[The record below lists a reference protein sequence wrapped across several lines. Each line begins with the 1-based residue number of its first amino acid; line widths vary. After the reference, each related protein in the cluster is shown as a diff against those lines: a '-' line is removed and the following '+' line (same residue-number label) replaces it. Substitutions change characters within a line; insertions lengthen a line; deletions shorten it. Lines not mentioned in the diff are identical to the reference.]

1 MNIKYYPNDGT
12 VINEYNISKNIGNSF
27 NMEEKLNLENKIE
40 MYENIIKD
48 YEKKIKIKKD
58 KQFIKKFLIII
69 FTITNLIIIGKSI
82 LLFLNYGLTT
92 NLLSKSIIILI
103 FTIFSALNI
112 EEIKKEKSIV
122 LLTQE
127 LTILKHNLNITKEKL
142 NNLSLEKNLHQD
154 NKPIFLVSG
163 RILEE
168 DIKKEMNDTY
178 KNHYEEIKRTRT
190 KNKQ

>member
-154 NKPIFLVSG
+154 NKPIFLISG

-168 DIKKEMNDTY
+168 DIKKEMNYTY

>member
-103 FTIFSALNI
+103 FTIFSTLNMI
-112 EEIKKEKSIV
+112 EIKKEQSIV

-142 NNLSLEKNLHQD
+142 NNLSLAKNLHQD
-154 NKPIFLVSG
+154 NKPIFLISG

>member
-103 FTIFSALNI
+103 FTIFSTLNMI
-112 EEIKKEKSIV
+112 EIKKEQSIV

-142 NNLSLEKNLHQD
+142 SNLSLEKNLHQD
-154 NKPIFLVSG
+154 NKPIFLISG

>member
-154 NKPIFLVSG
+154 NKPIFLISG